1 MNKIAYIKYRVA
13 KIRNAD
19 DEENKSELV
28 IDFLVDV
35 MGSDDLEEAKNQL
48 EALQETN
55 IIYEEEAQEVLD
67 KIKDIHEEVAE
78 EIAEEDTG
86 FEFEPPEAGGEEG
99 PENQTPEEE
108 IFIPK
113 IELSASV
120 KRNVEYINAE
130 LFDGD
135 GIVEYLI
142 KGGGRPMRLRPMNI
156 TDQTWSHFLDWMKQ
170 EGFETIE
177 EFKSAVVS
185 NPELLDRAMAK
196 IKEIKRRVM
205 ADTELAYGV

>member
-1 MNKIAYIKYRVA
+1 M
-13 KIRNAD
+13 
-19 DEENKSELV
+19 
-28 IDFLVDV
+28 
-35 MGSDDLEEAKNQL
+35 
-48 EALQETN
+48 
-55 IIYEEEAQEVLD
+55 
-67 KIKDIHEEVAE
+67 
-78 EIAEEDTG
+78 
-86 FEFEPPEAGGEEG
+86 
-99 PENQTPEEE
+99 
-108 IFIPK
+108 
-113 IELSASV
+113 
-120 KRNVEYINAE
+120 
-130 LFDGD
+130 FDGD